1 MRGVSH
7 EDLPPPYL
15 LQGNAGAEG
24 QRGAGASVAADK
36 ERSMTTKVK
45 IDAARWREVKDRP
58 LLVGSHSPDGQM
70 CVMEL
75 AAYIAHEPWSD
86 HPECVSPVLG
96 AFLRAWNDALD
107 DGTRQKLKPYA
118 RKAIG
123 TAGGRDAD
131 ERRAWMATDWL
142 VRVWAPT
149 FLRLAKLDAE
159 ADALVGLPEL
169 VDTKTAREVQPAIRK
184 ARTKAAAAG
193 DAARAAAWDA
203 SWAAAWDAARAA
215 ARAAAWAAAW
225 DASWAAA
232 WDASWAAARAAAW
245 DASWG
250 AARAAAW
257 DAARA
262 AAWAALEP
270 AVTELQDSAFEL
282 LDRMVAA

>member
-1 MRGVSH
+1 
-7 EDLPPPYL
+7 
-15 LQGNAGAEG
+15 
-24 QRGAGASVAADK
+24 
-36 ERSMTTKVK
+36 
-45 IDAARWREVKDRP
+45 
-58 LLVGSHSPDGQM
+58 
-70 CVMEL
+70 
-75 AAYIAHEPWSD
+75 
-86 HPECVSPVLG
+86 
-96 AFLRAWNDALD
+96 
-107 DGTRQKLKPYA
+107 
-118 RKAIG
+118 
-123 TAGGRDAD
+123 
-131 ERRAWMATDWL
+131 MATDWL
-142 VRVWAPT
+142 VRVCAPT

-184 ARTKAAAAG
+184 ARTKAAAAW

-203 SWAAAWDAARAA
+203 SWAAAWAAARPA

-232 WDASWAAARAAAW
+232 WDASWA
-245 DASWG
+245 